1 MRLGSVTALSSV
13 DGDHGGLV
21 MLIALRLI
29 KWALVLVLIFVG
41 IVLLLPNF
49 GIDIAQAVQGHMGG
63 RWIIAAVVFIDS
75 ALGRLV
81 LSSYT
86 LAIGALLVVIASFL
100 VFYRV

>member
-1 MRLGSVTALSSV
+1 MRLGSVPALSSA

-63 RWIIAAVVFIDS
+63 KWVIAAVVFIDS
-75 ALGRLV
+75 FLGRLV

-100 VFYRV
+100 VFFRV